1 MGYGSPFHVSTGEE
15 THMVLT
21 CWLSWI
27 VAQLSFLTLLQVFLS
42 RIGRIR
48 EVNR

>member
-1 MGYGSPFHVSTGEE
+1 MGYASPFHASTGEE

-27 VAQLSFLTLLQVFLS
+27 VAQLSFLTPLQVFLS
-42 RIGRIR
+42 RIERIR
-48 EVNR
+48 GVNR